1 MNERI
6 SVAVLAVLTLLSLWI
21 APWAAIARP
30 TGARSSVVLLPYRFI
45 DFSGRTD
52 PLPIAGLTLVLWVS
66 VICLLVIAA
75 AAFFK
80 GQMRH
85 RSWLLAGLV
94 LLVAT
99 GWGLGNLQRS
109 VRDVRVNLITTSIE
123 EELADPRERTDVEA
137 LRGVLERVPNASIDA
152 TILKSRQDAGF
163 TIRRLGYGGS
173 GMGLAA
179 FLSFVVGGLAVFF
192 GLRTFHRL
200 GRTVD
205 RILTV
210 IAVPAT
216 SILLALLAAAVVIL
230 ALQPTPTG
238 GDFVIE
244 GWQTALTGRL
254 EVLWYAYLT
263 LFSNSLGT
271 VGGFAESLKFATP
284 LIFTGLAVA
293 FGFQAGLFNIGA
305 PGQMVLGAIF
315 AMLVGLYMPGPRF
328 VVLPLAV
335 LASAVGGGFWGAIP
349 GLAQGTLRGERGY
362 QHDFDE
368 LYRGFTAA
376 VRAVLEAGLCC
387 ACAAYHHRICSG
399 CHRCH
404 AAKPNSAGTQA
415 VFPLASSDLRHH
427 RSISFGSDV
436 SRRTAA

>member
-6 SVAVLAVLTLLSLWI
+6 AVAVLAVTTLLSLWI

-66 VICLLVIAA
+66 VVCLLVIAA

-80 GQMRH
+80 GQTRY

-99 GWGLGNLQRS
+99 GWGLGNLQRA
-109 VRDVRVNLITTSIE
+109 VRDVRVNLITTAIE

-137 LRGVLERVPNASIDA
+137 LQGVLERVPNASIDA
-152 TILKSRQDAGF
+152 TILKARQEAGF

-192 GLRTFHRL
+192 GLRTFRRL
-200 GRTVD
+200 ERPLE

-216 SILLALLAAAVVIL
+216 SISAGAARRCCRHPGI
-230 ALQPTPTG
+230 
-238 GDFVIE
+238 
-244 GWQTALTGRL
+244 TADPDRGRL
-254 EVLWYAYLT
+254 RHRRVADGADRA
-263 LFSNSLGT
+263 LG
-271 VGGFAESLKFATP
+271 GP
-284 LIFTGLAVA
+284 LV
-293 FGFQAGLFNIGA
+293 
-305 PGQMVLGAIF
+305 
-315 AMLVGLYMPGPRF
+315 R
-328 VVLPLAV
+328 LP
-335 LASAVGGGFWGAIP
+335 
-349 GLAQGTLRGERGY
+349 
-362 QHDFDE
+362 H
-368 LYRGFTAA
+368 
-376 VRAVLEAGLCC
+376 
-387 ACAAYHHRICSG
+387 
-399 CHRCH
+399 
-404 AAKPNSAGTQA
+404 A
-415 VFPLASSDLRHH
+415 VFQLTRDGRRLSP
-427 RSISFGSDV
+427 
-436 SRRTAA
+436 SR